1 MPRAVRSDH
10 YGGVEVLKV
19 VDVERPVP
27 GEGQVLVRV
36 RAAGINPGEA
46 GIREGRMHERW
57 PATFPSGQGSD
68 LAGVI
73 EEVGG
78 GVERFGVG
86 DQVIGFTDQRA
97 SHAELV
103 LVEAERLVRRPPGVC
118 WEAAGALPIAGTT
131 AYAAVHAV
139 GLAAGDTVVVSA
151 AAGGVGSLAVQLARL
166 AGAKGIGL
174 AGERNHEWLREH
186 GVVPVSYG
194 DGVAERI
201 REACAGP
208 VDAFIDAFGHGYV
221 ELALSLGVSP
231 ERIDTIADFQAARE
245 HGVKTDGS
253 AAAANAQVLAEL
265 TRLIDEGELEV
276 PIAHVYPLEQAQDAY
291 RELEHRHT
299 RGKIVLLPEQD

>member
-1 MPRAVRSDH
+1 MPRAVRFDH

-19 VDVERPVP
+19 VEVERPVP
-27 GEGQVLVRV
+27 GEGQALVRV
-36 RAAGINPGEA
+36 RAAGINPGEV

-57 PATFPSGQGSD
+57 PATFPSGEGSD

-73 EEVGG
+73 EEIGA
-78 GVERFGVG
+78 GVERFSVG
-86 DQVIGFTDQRA
+86 DEVIGFTDQRA

-103 LVEAERLVRRPPGVC
+103 LVEAERLIRRPPSVS
-118 WEAAGALPIAGTT
+118 WEAAGGLPIAGTT
-131 AYAAVHAV
+131 AYAAVRAV
-139 GLAAGDTVVVSA
+139 NLAQGDTVVVSA

-166 AGAKGIGL
+166 AGAKVIGL
-174 AGERNHEWLREH
+174 AGERNHQWLQDH

-201 REACAGP
+201 REACAGR
-208 VDAFIDAFGHGYV
+208 VDAFIDAFGDGYV

-231 ERIDTIADFQAARE
+231 ERIDTIADFQAAQE

-265 TRLIDEGELEV
+265 VRLIEQGALEV
-276 PIAHVYPLEQAQDAY
+276 PVAHVYPLEQVQDAY

-299 RGKIVLLPEQD
+299 RGKIVLTP